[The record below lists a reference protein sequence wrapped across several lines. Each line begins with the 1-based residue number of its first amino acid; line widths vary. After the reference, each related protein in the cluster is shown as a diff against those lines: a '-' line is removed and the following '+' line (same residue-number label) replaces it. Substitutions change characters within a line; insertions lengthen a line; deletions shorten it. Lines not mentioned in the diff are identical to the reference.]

1 MAPLKHIY
9 PIRNEEIIN
18 EISET
23 DVKIA
28 SLEIEVK
35 WLRSQIKSLH
45 DLIIRQT
52 EINKNIVD
60 VLQNMTN
67 ETKVSE

>member
-9 PIRNEEIIN
+9 PIRNEEIIS
-18 EISET
+18 ELSET

-28 SLEIEVK
+28 RLEIDVAILK
-35 WLRSQIKSLH
+35 NKVNKLN

-52 EINKNIVD
+52 EINKNLID
-60 VLQNMTN
+60 VLQDLNTR
-67 ETKVSE
+67 K